1 MRRSLLSVVA
11 ILCAALAALAQ
22 SEQSQDQVDYT
33 LGEIVVTA
41 DRLPDPPYGFDTFSR
56 LPLQEKATVRTAA
69 QALHTSPVPHVAVDS
84 KSAPHSYTRGLSQRE
99 IVLLFG
105 GYPTYEPFFGTRDL
119 AQLPLDGVA
128 KIKIAKGPAA
138 RCASVCK

>member
-41 DRLPDPPYGFDTFSR
+41 DRLADPPYGFDTFSR
-56 LPLQEKATVRTAA
+56 LALQEKTTVHTAA
-69 QALHTSPVPHVAVDS
+69 QALHTSPVLHLSVGS
-84 KSAPHSYTRGLSQRE
+84 KGEARLYMRGFSQRE

-105 GYPTYEPFFGTRDL
+105 GHPTYEPFFGTRDL
-119 AQLPLDGVA
+119 AQLPLDGVGR
-128 KIKIAKGPAA
+128 IKIAKGPAA
-138 RCASVCK
+138 RRAPVCK

>member
-1 MRRSLLSVVA
+1 MQPSLRLPRASKA
-11 ILCAALAALAQ
+11 RIRWTTPSAK
-22 SEQSQDQVDYT
+22 
-33 LGEIVVTA
+33 IVVTA

-56 LPLQEKATVRTAA
+56 LALQEKTTVHTAA
-69 QALHTSPVPHVAVDS
+69 QALNTSPVLHVSVGPKGEARL
-84 KSAPHSYTRGLSQRE
+84 YMRGFSQRE
-99 IVLLFG
+99 IVLLFDG
-105 GYPTYEPFFGTRDL
+105 HPVYEPFFGTTDL